1 MTRDNSGMAELPTP
15 EAILAQRD
23 VIDPLYLDS
32 PSFRHPALDEA
43 LGLSCTLKLETLNP
57 IRSFKGRGTEAAIAA
72 LRPKSARGIV
82 TTSTGNYGQGIAW
95 SARRRG
101 LEATIVVPADANPL
115 KVAAMR
121 RLGAEVVHAARDQ
134 GAGKDL
140 ARDLASERGLALVV
154 DGDYPEIAA
163 GNGTIAQEL
172 TDTGLLPDVVVIQI
186 GDGSLAT
193 GVGAWL
199 KARSPSTRVIGVIAS
214 RAPSMLR
221 SLEAGR
227 PVGVPAATIADGMA
241 IDVPVPVALEL
252 LPQCVDEFV
261 AVDDDQIA
269 AAVRLLMD
277 TAGIIAEP
285 SGAAGVAA
293 LMADRRFEG
302 LDVVAVV
309 TGSNLDP
316 MTYRIE
322 MNANGCAIESA
333 SPPVAGR

>member
-1 MTRDNSGMAELPTP
+1 MAELPTP

-23 VIDPLYLDS
+23 VIDPVFLDS
-32 PSFRHPALDEA
+32 PVFRHPALDEA

-57 IRSFKGRGTEAAIAA
+57 IRSFKGRGTEAAVAA

-95 SARRRG
+95 AARRRG
-101 LEATIVVPADANPL
+101 LEATIVCPADANPL

-121 RLGAEVVHAARDQ
+121 RLGAEVVFAAPEQ

-140 ARDLASERGLALVV
+140 ARDLATERGLALVV

-172 TDTGLLPDVVVIQI
+172 TDAGLHPDVVVIQV

-199 KARSPSTRVIGVIAS
+199 KARSPRTRIIGVIAS
-214 RAPSMLR
+214 GAPSMAR

-227 PVGVPAATIADGMA
+227 PVDIPAATIADGMA
-241 IDVPVPVALEL
+241 IDRPVPVALEL

-261 AVDDDQIA
+261 EVDDNQIA
-269 AAVRLLMD
+269 TAVRLLMD
-277 TAGIIAEP
+277 TAGVLAEP
-285 SGAAGVAA
+285 SGATGVAA
-293 LMADRRFEG
+293 LMADPRFAG
-302 LDVVAVV
+302 LDVAAVV

-316 MTYRIE
+316 AVYRLLLDGRE
-322 MNANGCAIESA
+322 GPV
-333 SPPVAGR
+333 SPG